1 MVFFGYSTNTG
12 LCHDIAEILLKV
24 ALNTITTTVYQG
36 YLHRNNK
43 LLNIA
48 LIEIYTFF
56 YHTELA
62 EERSTDVSVQLYITE
77 IYDVDVAEMVR
88 SHSLCSV
95 PLSANI
101 VHYHF

>member
-1 MVFFGYSTNTG
+1 M
-12 LCHDIAEILLKV
+12 
-24 ALNTITTTVYQG
+24 ALNTITTTLTVYQG

-56 YHTELA
+56 YRTELT

-77 IYDVDVAEMVR
+77 IYDVNVAEMVR
-88 SHSLCSV
+88 SHSL
-95 PLSANI
+95 
-101 VHYHF
+101 

>member
-1 MVFFGYSTNTG
+1 M
-12 LCHDIAEILLKV
+12 
-24 ALNTITTTVYQG
+24 ALNTITTTLTVYQG

-43 LLNIA
+43 VLNIA
-48 LIEIYTFF
+48 LIAIYTFF
-56 YHTELA
+56 YRTELT
-62 EERSTDVSVQLYITE
+62 EERSTNVGVQMYITE

-88 SHSLCSV
+88 SHSLYSV